1 MVVSYLTGTWLWTCV
16 RRGSGCSARFSVS
29 LRTSPVVSFL
39 LALSPTQSWAFLVF
53 SSARAPSSSPTIPK
67 THPGGELLFPLR
79 SPSDEELLR
88 DAEAGGSAL
97 AHYMDASWWKWK
109 RGSRLHFWRWPNH
122 VGRSSARDG
131 FPVFVV
137 KPLPRKSS
145 KQRPPLEELRKWIA
159 EKVCDVQRKEYI
171 AEGTTISYIDFFA
184 VPKTVDANGEVT
196 EIRMVYNG
204 TSCGL
209 NDCVWAPNF

>member
-1 MVVSYLTGTWLWTCV
+1 M
-16 RRGSGCSARFSVS
+16 
-29 LRTSPVVSFL
+29 
-39 LALSPTQSWAFLVF
+39 
-53 SSARAPSSSPTIPK
+53 
-67 THPGGELLFPLR
+67 
-79 SPSDEELLR
+79 
-88 DAEAGGSAL
+88 
-97 AHYMDASWWKWK
+97 
-109 RGSRLHFWRWPNH
+109 
-122 VGRSSARDG
+122 
-131 FPVFVV
+131 V

-184 VPKTVDANGEVT
+184 VPKTVNANGEVT